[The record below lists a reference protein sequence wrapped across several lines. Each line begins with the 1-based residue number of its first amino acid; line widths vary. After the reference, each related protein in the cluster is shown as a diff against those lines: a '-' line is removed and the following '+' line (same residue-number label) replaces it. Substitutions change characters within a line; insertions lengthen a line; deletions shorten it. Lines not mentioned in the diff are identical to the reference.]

1 MKNALHLI
9 WILLLFAACK
19 SPEARRPIS
28 QKSGTRIDNSIVMNK
43 KRIAIEEADIQKII
57 ARDTTHVYAATEGG
71 FWYTY
76 EKRDTIATQTPL
88 VGELVSFNYNLST
101 ITGNS
106 ILSTAAVGDQ
116 VYQIDQSNQDLIS
129 GIREGLKLMK
139 EGETITVLLP
149 SHKAYGYYG
158 FEDKIG
164 SNVSIR
170 STITLNKIKTKTDD

>member
-43 KRIAIEEADIQKII
+43 KRIAIEEADIKKII

-116 VYQIDQSNQDLIS
+116 V
-129 GIREGLKLMK
+129 
-139 EGETITVLLP
+139 
-149 SHKAYGYYG
+149 
-158 FEDKIG
+158 
-164 SNVSIR
+164 
-170 STITLNKIKTKTDD
+170 

>member
-1 MKNALHLI
+1 MRHPIHFL
-9 WILLLFAACK
+9 WILLIFSACK
-19 SPEARRPIS
+19 SPEARRPVS
-28 QKSGTRIDNSIVMNK
+28 QKSGTRIDNSIAMNK
-43 KRIAIEEADIQKII
+43 KRIAIEESDIQKII
-57 ARDTTHVYAATEGG
+57 ARDSSHTYTATEGG
-71 FWYTY
+71 FWFTY
-76 EKRDTIATQTPL
+76 EKKDTLTTQTPL
-88 VGELVSFNYNLST
+88 VGDLVSFNYNLST
-101 ITGNS
+101 LIGNP
-106 ILSTAAVGDQ
+106 ILSTEEVGDQ